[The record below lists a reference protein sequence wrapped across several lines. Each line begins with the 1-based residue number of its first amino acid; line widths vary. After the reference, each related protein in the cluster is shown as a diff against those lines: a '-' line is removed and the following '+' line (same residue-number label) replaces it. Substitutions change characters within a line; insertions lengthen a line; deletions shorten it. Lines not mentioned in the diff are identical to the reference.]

1 MALQTTTTIA
11 LNEATD
17 NNNEEDV
24 LLQTGDIRKKIV
36 GYFLVWDK
44 CLDEVD
50 VVCTDM
56 VGKRSHAI
64 EAFRAR
70 GNTGPRRRALG
81 QTATVDDPR
90 DKYTR
95 H

>member
-1 MALQTTTTIA
+1 MEQSL
-11 LNEATD
+11 D
-17 NNNEEDV
+17 DV
-24 LLQTGDIRKKIV
+24 G
-36 GYFLVWDK
+36 
-44 CLDEVD
+44 

-70 GNTGPRRRALG
+70 GNTGPRRRALR
-81 QTATVDDPR
+81 QAATVDDPR